1 MFKIFKT
8 IIFVVFFMVIFT
20 NVSRAEEYTNYN
32 DLIENG
38 KNLEGKIVEIEGE
51 TIGQPM
57 KRGNFTWIN
66 ISDGSNAMG
75 IWMKNEDADKIKNFG
90 SYKYKG
96 DIIKVSGIFY
106 RACSEHGGDMDIHEE
121 SLAIEKIG
129 YKVDRSLENSKVFK
143 SLFLSAATLVLL
155 GVYYMKRLNG
165 Q

>member
-1 MFKIFKT
+1 MFIFN
-8 IIFVVFFMVIFT
+8 
-20 NVSRAEEYTNYN
+20 NVCRAEEYTNYN

-38 KNLEGKIVEIEGE
+38 KTLDGRMVEIKGE
-51 TIGQPM
+51 AIGEAM
-57 KRGNFTWIN
+57 TRGNFTWIN
-66 ISDGSNAMG
+66 ISDGSNGIG
-75 IWMKNEDADKIKNFG
+75 IWVKNEDANKIKTFG

-96 DIIKVSGIFY
+96 DIIKVSGIFK

-121 SLAIEKIG
+121 SLAIESIG

-155 GVYYMKRLNG
+155 GVYYMKRLKG